1 MASVKYFYN
10 AKTLRFERTPFR
22 WSTWL
27 GRLITFITVSI
38 TFFYGLFVL
47 QNRFLETEREK
58 ALRSENEALK
68 RHQSIVENNIAQTQV
83 KLASLSSKD
92 ETIYKRIFLSEKP
105 ISVSDKKATDNLFTT
120 ESTAFEIK
128 IKGLMSKAEAAYQ
141 KATVRNVHFAKLFW
155 PKKQDVTE
163 LQFYPTQIPVKNF
176 TADRLACG
184 FGEHINP
191 FNKLLYTHEGIDIA
205 AEKGSDVI
213 SSGDGKVISIGLQST
228 PYGEGNYIEIEHD
241 KGYRTKYAHLDAI
254 KVVRGQKVKQG
265 QSIGTIGTSGG
276 AIAPH
281 LHYEVSKDNSL
292 VNPIYFFT
300 EQLNEKEWLGLIS
313 DNKKVKQAL
322 D

>member
-10 AKTLRFERTPFR
+10 AKTLKFERTPFR
-22 WSTWL
+22 WTTWL
-27 GRLITFITVSI
+27 GRLITFITVSA

-68 RHQSIVENNIAQTQV
+68 RHQSVVENNIAQTQII
-83 KLASLSSKD
+83 LASLSLKD
-92 ETIYKRIFLSEKP
+92 QAIYKRIFLSEKP
-105 ISVSDKKATDNLFTT
+105 VSISEKKAADNLLTT
-120 ESTAFEIK
+120 EVTAFERK
-128 IKGLMSKAEAAYQ
+128 IKSLMNKAQATYQ
-141 KATVRNVHFAKLFW
+141 KATFRNVRFAKLFW
-155 PKKQDVTE
+155 PKKQDMKE
-163 LQFYPTQIPVKNF
+163 MQSYPTQIPVKNF

-191 FNKLLYTHEGIDIA
+191 FNKLLYAHEGIDIA

-213 SSGDGKVISIGLQST
+213 SSGEGQVISIGLQST
-228 PYGEGNYIEIEHD
+228 PYGEGNYIEIQHD
-241 KGYRTKYAHLDAI
+241 KGYKTKYAHLDAI

-281 LHYEVSKDNSL
+281 LHYEVSKDNNL

-300 EQLNEKEWLGLIS
+300 EQLNEKEWLGLID